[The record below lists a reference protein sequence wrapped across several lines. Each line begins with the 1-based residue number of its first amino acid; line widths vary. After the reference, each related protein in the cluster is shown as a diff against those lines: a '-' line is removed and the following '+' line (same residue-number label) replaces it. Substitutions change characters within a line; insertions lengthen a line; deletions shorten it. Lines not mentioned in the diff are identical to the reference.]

1 MSHDHDHSHG
11 SETDTC
17 ALRVEG
23 MDCASCV
30 AVVDKSIRKLPGI
43 QEVHVNLARG
53 RASVTFD
60 PNKVK
65 PEAIRNVISD
75 SGYKATIAQ
84 NKSIAMSAKV
94 EADQAAANERA
105 WRMRAIIGVALW
117 LPVELAHW
125 ILHFSSQHSHAATTH
140 DPMIWV
146 SFASSTLALLLIGWA
161 FFRSAL
167 KALARGSTN
176 MDTLISMGALVAWIY
191 STVSLTGVLAGWWQT
206 LPELYFMESSGLLA
220 LISIGHWLEARAR
233 DRAGD
238 AIRSLMRLA
247 PDTAIRL
254 SRDAPHLSSGPS
266 RLKVIDTTE
275 TVVDVSD
282 LVPGDRVIVKPGS
295 RVPIDGVIESGKT
308 TIDESMVSGESVPV
322 VRTVG
327 QEVIGATMNID
338 GAITV
343 RVTRVG
349 EETALA
355 QIVKLV
361 ETAQNARPPVQQM
374 ADKISAIFVPI
385 VLVIAL
391 LVAIGWYVYGT
402 QYGIARGWTQAD
414 VWARVA
420 KATCSVL
427 IVACPCALGIA
438 LPAALM
444 VGTGWGAK
452 RGILIRSLSA
462 IENAARVKLALLD
475 KTGTITEG
483 KPKVYALTPTED
495 IDPLYMLSLAASAES
510 KSSHPL
516 AAAIITHARERGA
529 KLLPVEDF
537 QNIAGEGIAAKVD
550 GRRLRI
556 GRPSVTKNLSGTGVE
571 VIDETNPNQK
581 KSLGII
587 TLLDVARP
595 DSAIAIDQLK
605 SIGVDVAMLTGDNEI
620 AAKRVA
626 SSVGIET
633 IFAGVRPEGKAKIV
647 ETQKTNLK
655 ARDEKFKVAM
665 VGDGINDAPALAVA
679 DVGIA
684 LGSGSDIAK
693 ETGDIVIV
701 SSSLQTV
708 ALTICLSRVTM
719 TTIRQNLFWA
729 FFYNVLAIPI
739 AAAGYFN
746 PMIAAG
752 AMALS
757 DVFVV
762 GNALLIRAKM
772 ARAERDL

>member
-1 MSHDHDHSHG
+1 
-11 SETDTC
+11 
-17 ALRVEG
+17 
-23 MDCASCV
+23 
-30 AVVDKSIRKLPGI
+30 
-43 QEVHVNLARG
+43 
-53 RASVTFD
+53 
-60 PNKVK
+60 
-65 PEAIRNVISD
+65 
-75 SGYKATIAQ
+75 
-84 NKSIAMSAKV
+84 
-94 EADQAAANERA
+94 
-105 WRMRAIIGVALW
+105 
-117 LPVELAHW
+117 
-125 ILHFSSQHSHAATTH
+125 
-140 DPMIWV
+140 
-146 SFASSTLALLLIGWA
+146 
-161 FFRSAL
+161 
-167 KALARGSTN
+167 
-176 MDTLISMGALVAWIY
+176 
-191 STVSLTGVLAGWWQT
+191 
-206 LPELYFMESSGLLA
+206 
-220 LISIGHWLEARAR
+220 
-233 DRAGD
+233 
-238 AIRSLMRLA
+238 
-247 PDTAIRL
+247 
-254 SRDAPHLSSGPS
+254 
-266 RLKVIDTTE
+266 
-275 TVVDVSD
+275 
-282 LVPGDRVIVKPGS
+282 
-295 RVPIDGVIESGKT
+295 
-308 TIDESMVSGESVPV
+308 
-322 VRTVG
+322 
-327 QEVIGATMNID
+327 
-338 GAITV
+338 
-343 RVTRVG
+343 
-349 EETALA
+349 
-355 QIVKLV
+355 
-361 ETAQNARPPVQQM
+361 M

-684 LGSGSDIAK
+684 LGSGSDIAT
-693 ETGDIVIV
+693 ETRDIAIV

-772 ARAERDL
+772 ARAERDLKQPTHQS